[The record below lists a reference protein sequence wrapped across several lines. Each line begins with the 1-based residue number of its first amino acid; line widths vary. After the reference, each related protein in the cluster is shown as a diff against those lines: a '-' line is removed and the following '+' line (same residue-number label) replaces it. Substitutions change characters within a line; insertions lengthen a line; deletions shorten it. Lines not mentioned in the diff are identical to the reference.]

1 MLFTFH
7 SRLMLTT
14 LELRWFVR
22 GTPANEVEHW
32 FNEDCPGKV
41 LGSPEERKDLYLYVP
56 ECDYLNIKLRQGR
69 LEVKWR
75 KAELGILRLGESWE
89 GKAEQW
95 LKWTCEEPNPKSITA
110 ANVAGEKA
118 WVGVKKARSQRHY
131 QSMTYELT
139 QLSVRDDAWW
149 SIALEM
155 VIPEAHRSDSR
166 NAAQV
171 DPRFQDLASQV
182 SQTYRG
188 PKLECDRSFAYP
200 TWLAGLNR

>member
-1 MLFTFH
+1 
-7 SRLMLTT
+7 MLTT

-32 FNEDCPGKV
+32 FNVDCPGKL
-41 LGSPEERKDLYLYVP
+41 LGSPEKREDLYLYTP

-75 KAELGILRLGESWE
+75 KAELGILQLGECWE
-89 GKAEQW
+89 GKAEKW
-95 LKWTCEEPNPKSITA
+95 LKWICDDSDQQSMIP
-110 ANVAGEKA
+110 ANVVEEKA
-118 WVGVKKARSQRHY
+118 WVGVKKVRSQRHY
-131 QSMTYELT
+131 QGVTYELT
-139 QLSVRDDAWW
+139 QLSVRNEVWW

-155 VIPEAHRSDSR
+155 FVPEGNRNDSSLGV
-166 NAAQV
+166 QV
-171 DPRFQDLASQV
+171 DPHFQEIVSQV

-200 TWLAGLNR
+200 TWLARLTR

>member
-1 MLFTFH
+1 
-7 SRLMLTT
+7 MLTT

-22 GTPANEVEHW
+22 GTPTHEVEHW
-32 FNEDCPGKV
+32 FNVDCPGKV
-41 LGSPEERKDLYLYVP
+41 LGSPEEREDLYLYVP

-75 KAELGILRLGESWE
+75 KAELGILRLGDCWE
-89 GKAEQW
+89 GKAEKW
-95 LKWTCEEPNPKSITA
+95 LKWICDDSDQQSMMPA
-110 ANVAGEKA
+110 HVVGEKS
-118 WVGVKKARSQRHY
+118 WVRVKKMRSQRHY
-131 QSMTYELT
+131 QGMTYELT
-139 QLSVRDDAWW
+139 QLSVKNDVWW

-155 VIPEAHRSDSR
+155 VVPERHRSDSR

-171 DPRFQDLASQV
+171 DPRFQELVNQV

-200 TWLAGLNR
+200 TWLAGLTR